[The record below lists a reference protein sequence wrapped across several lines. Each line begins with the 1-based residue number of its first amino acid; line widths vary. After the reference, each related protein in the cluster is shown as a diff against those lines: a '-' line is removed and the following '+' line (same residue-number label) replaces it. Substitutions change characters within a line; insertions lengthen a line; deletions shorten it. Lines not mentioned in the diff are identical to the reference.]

1 MHVIL
6 DTNLFLSALLSER
19 GPPARIVDAWR
30 NGHFALVTSVDQIG
44 ELKRAARYEKVRIY
58 VSRTAVGKLVN
69 SLRGA
74 EVLLKRLPRAGAFPD
89 PGDEYLLAM
98 AAAAGVDYLVTGD
111 KALLALE
118 RLATT
123 RIVSPRRF
131 AAMLAR

>member
-30 NGHFALVTSVDQIG
+30 GGRFALVTSLDQIG

-58 VSRTAVGKLVN
+58 VSRSAVGKLVN
-69 SLRGA
+69 SLHGA
-74 EVLLKRLPRAGAFPD
+74 EVLLKRLPRAGASPD
-89 PGDEYLLAM
+89 PSDDYLLAM
-98 AAAAGVDYLVTGD
+98 AAAAGADYRVTGD
-111 KALLALE
+111 KALLALG

-123 RIVSPRRF
+123 QIVSPHRF